1 MTHTDQGDVAVAY
14 DVVIT
19 GGTVIDGTG
28 AAARLADVAITGDRI
43 TAVGALPAEEITRAG
58 RVIDATGRIVTPGF
72 VDLHSH
78 LDAQIGW
85 DPTMSSSCWHGVTS
99 VVMGNCGMT
108 FAPVRPGQAELL
120 ATAMESVEDI
130 PASCILAGLPW
141 NWESYGEYLDTISNF
156 PLGLNAGGYV
166 GDVAVRLYV
175 AGDAACEPD
184 FQATEQ
190 QLQQMAA
197 EVESAMQSGA
207 FGYSISRSLFHRVR
221 DGRNVPGT
229 WSDPSE
235 FFTIAASLKTLG
247 RGVLESAP
255 RYNFENSPGTRVA
268 EELAWMAE
276 ISRELGRPFSFNL
289 QQIRSLGDHFREVLE
304 LATEANATGAQLRPQ
319 ITPRSVGVLFSFAA
333 NTLIDDLPSFQQL
346 VGLDVAGRLAGIR
359 DPQLRARLIEEG
371 SSKPEGSFE
380 IMYLMRAVG
389 SSGSAQYVY
398 ADEDSIAGIAR
409 SRGVSPVEAYL
420 DEMDRSDGR
429 AIVNWPVMN
438 EREDAIKE
446 MVLSPVSILGL
457 ADAGAH
463 ATQIMDASQPTYF
476 LSHWVRDEQVV
487 SIEEGVRRL
496 TSDTASFIGY
506 RDRGVLTEG
515 AFADLNVIDL
525 EGLALETPEIVNDFP
540 GGAPR
545 FVQRARGIDHTIV
558 NGQPFM
564 EHGVHTG
571 ALAGRVLR
579 STD

>member
-1 MTHTDQGDVAVAY
+1 MAHDLVIRGGTVVDGTGSPARRADVAV
-14 DVVIT
+14 D
-19 GGTVIDGTG
+19 
-28 AAARLADVAITGDRI
+28 GDRI
-43 TAVGALPAEEITRAG
+43 TAVGDVDAG
-58 RVIDATGRIVTPGF
+58 GAGQVIDASDRIVTPGF

-78 LDAQIGW
+78 LDAQVGW

-99 VVMGNCGMT
+99 LVMGNCGMT
-108 FAPVRPGQAELL
+108 FAPVRPGDAELL

-130 PASCILAGLPW
+130 PASCILDGLPW
-141 NWESYGEYLDTISNF
+141 DWESYGDYLDYVESLPQGI
-156 PLGLNAGGYV
+156 NAGGYV

-184 FQATEQ
+184 YVATDDE
-190 QLQQMAA
+190 LARMAGQ
-197 EVESAMQSGA
+197 VEAAMRAGA
-207 FGYSISRSLFHRVR
+207 MGYSISRSLFHRVP

-235 FFTIAASLKTLG
+235 FFRIAAPLRELG

-255 RYNFENSPGTRVA
+255 RYNVENAPGDRVE

-276 ISRELGRPFSFNL
+276 ISRVLGRPFSFNL
-289 QQIRSLGDHFREVLE
+289 QQIRSLDDHYRRVIE
-304 LATEANATGAQLRPQ
+304 LSAEANACGSQLRPQ

-333 NTLIDDLPSFQQL
+333 NTLIDDLPSFQRL
-346 VGLDVAGRLAGIR
+346 KALDLAGRLAAIR
-359 DPQLRARLIEEG
+359 DPQVRARLLEEG
-371 SSKPEGSFE
+371 GSKPVEPFQA
-380 IMYLMRAVG
+380 MYLMPADAPA
-389 SSGSAQYVY
+389 SYVY
-398 ADEDSIAGIAR
+398 DESDSIAAIAR
-409 SRGVSPVEAYL
+409 GRGVSPVEAYL
-420 DEMDRSDGR
+420 DVMDASDGR

-438 EREDAIKE
+438 EQESAIEE
-446 MVLSPVSILGL
+446 MITSPVTILGL

-463 ATQIMDASQPTYF
+463 ATQIMDASQPTYL
-476 LSHWVRDEQVV
+476 LSHWVRDRGVL

-506 RDRGVLTEG
+506 RDRGTVAEG

-525 EGLALETPEIVNDFP
+525 EALALDLPEIVHDFP

-558 NGQPFM
+558 NGVGFM
-564 EHGVHTG
+564 DHGEHTG
-571 ALAGRVLR
+571 ALPGRLLR